1 MKWREKNNMRTVR
14 ELKHTCNTFFLHAFQ
29 PSRQKQTAFF
39 HILTFF
45 CCHALRSCIH
55 RNMFPLAAPV
65 SRCYK
70 PLPPPHHH
78 PLHPTSRQVR
88 IIVCVP
94 ALLCFYAVCSSE
106 TKSRA
111 ALEGRGGGERRPTTA
126 SSKVLQT
133 HKQATVSE
141 RRSHTH
147 IHFVNGTRAAN
158 S

>member
-1 MKWREKNNMRTVR
+1 MKTH
-14 ELKHTCNTFFLHAFQ
+14 LQHFFSARISAQ
-29 PSRQKQTAFF
+29 PAKTNCIFSHF
-39 HILTFF
+39 HIFL
-45 CCHALRSCIH
+45 LSCPEILH
-55 RNMFPLAAPV
+55 PQKHIPTGSTSQPLLQA
-65 SRCYK
+65 
-70 PLPPPHHH
+70 PPPS
-78 PLHPTSRQVR
+78 PPPPPPTSRQVR

-133 HKQATVSE
+133 HKKATVSE